1 MDTLT
6 FRQEKLGNDLVDE
19 TLSYNVKDS
28 HLFSSFYLSW
38 HDALLLEIYSKSNY
52 FYYSTTLEILFLSD
66 FLIQRVWQ

>member
-38 HDALLLEIYSKSNY
+38 HDALLLEIY
-52 FYYSTTLEILFLSD
+52 FTLAEILFLSD